1 MATNPRVYFKVESAT
16 YDNDKGGSWEAL
28 GVMVMELRQDIA
40 PRTVENFLRLC
51 VGGHTKANSQRP
63 LGYKKTLFHRIVPN
77 LCCQGGDVSPMMDGS
92 GGECAFGSST
102 VFEDENF
109 VLKHTE
115 IGTLA
120 MSNTGK
126 PNSNS
131 SQFFFTLRE
140 NIEHLDGKH
149 VVFGKIVEGIEVLK
163 KIETYVCYIFA
174 LP

>member
-1 MATNPRVYFKVESAT
+1 M
-16 YDNDKGGSWEAL
+16 
-28 GVMVMELRQDIA
+28 
-40 PRTVENFLRLC
+40 
-51 VGGHTKANSQRP
+51 
-63 LGYKKTLFHRIVPN
+63 
-77 LCCQGGDVSPMMDGS
+77 SPMMDGS

-163 KIETYVCYIFA
+163 KMETYVCYIFA